1 MPRYWQQVP
10 AACSL
15 ACLAL
20 VGCGSNPRPMA
31 PASLPQ
37 LEAPSPH
44 PAPPPR
50 SDVDQAGSLIKEA
63 EHLFDEGTQQVAR
76 GHLSEARITFDKALS
91 VLLSAPAGARVDP
104 RLRAAFDGLV
114 DRISGLEASAL
125 AAGDGF
131 SERSYEAASIDEL
144 LAASV
149 FEGSAL
155 TAPPELTRTVEAD
168 LAATQHDIPITPNSR
183 VLAYVQ
189 LFSGKLRD
197 WMEASLERGS
207 RFLPMIQNVFRAEGL
222 PLDLAY
228 VPLVESAFKPSA
240 LSRASARGV
249 WQFMRDTARENGL
262 RQDWYIDERADPE
275 KATVAAAK
283 YLRTLSRM
291 FDGDWHLA
299 LASYNGGPGRVQ
311 RAVKR
316 AGSSDFW
323 SLSESPGYLPKET
336 REYVPMI
343 LAAIIIARNPAQY
356 GFTID
361 TQPPMTYD
369 KVRVPR
375 ATDLRRLA
383 EWTDTPVEDLQQL
396 NPELRRW
403 TTPARDYE
411 LKVPAGMGDAVQA
424 RLASLPASELSAV
437 RWHTVKRGDT
447 LTSLARKFRVSK
459 TELAEANQLGVR
471 TRLTPGDSLMIPRA
485 PGPLVS
491 ARNLRGSERV
501 GVSSRASTA
510 GPDDAGSVY
519 VVRKGDT
526 LYSIA
531 RRFGLSVDALK
542 AANNLRANHIVP
554 GARLSVSAERASTTQ

>member
-1 MPRYWQQVP
+1 M
-10 AACSL
+10 A
-15 ACLAL
+15 AL
-20 VGCGSNPRPMA
+20 VA
-31 PASLPQ
+31 
-37 LEAPSPH
+37 
-44 PAPPPR
+44 
-50 SDVDQAGSLIKEA
+50 EA
-63 EHLFDEGTQQVAR
+63 ERLFAEGERQVAR
-76 GHLSEARITFDKALS
+76 GHLSEARVTFDKALG
-91 VLLSAPAGARVDP
+91 VLLHAPAGARVEP

-131 SERSYEAASIDEL
+131 AERSYEAASIDEL
-144 LAASV
+144 LAASA
-149 FEGSAL
+149 FEGPAFA
-155 TAPPELTRTVEAD
+155 APPELTQAVEAD
-168 LAATQHDIPITPNSR
+168 LATTVHDIPIIANGR

-207 RFLPMIQNVFRAEGL
+207 RYLPMIQNVFRAEGL

-262 RQDWYIDERADPE
+262 QQDWYIDERADPE
-275 KATVAAAK
+275 KATVAAAR
-283 YLRTLSRM
+283 YLRSLSRM

-316 AGSSDFW
+316 AGTDDFW
-323 SLSESPGYLPKET
+323 TLSESPGYLPKET

-356 GFTID
+356 GFDID
-361 TQPPMTYD
+361 IQPPMTYD

-383 EWTDTPVEDLQQL
+383 EWTETPLEELQQL

-411 LKVPAGMGDAVQA
+411 LKVPPGMGDAVRT
-424 RLASLPASELSAV
+424 RLVSLPPSELSAV
-437 RWHTVKRGDT
+437 RWHTVKRGET
-447 LTSLARKFRVSK
+447 LSSLSRKFRVSR
-459 TELAEANQLGVR
+459 TELAEANQLGAR
-471 TRLTPGDSLMIPRA
+471 SRLTAGQGLMIPRA

-491 ARNLRGSERV
+491 ARNLRSADTVAVATRNTDP
-501 GVSSRASTA
+501 SQDRTAST
-510 GPDDAGSVY
+510 Y

-531 RRFGLSVDALK
+531 RRFGLSVSALK
-542 AANNLRANHIVP
+542 AANNLTATHIMP
-554 GARLSVSAERASTTQ
+554 GARLSVSSERASTTQ